1 MSSEKRSRL
10 AGEKSSPLH
19 NKYKAAS
26 YPHAPFPIT
35 NPLIMSANSS
45 SSSSFHLQSSSID
58 DDHSPPSKLPLKP
71 IPGNYGLPFLG
82 PIKDRLDYFY
92 NQGLE
97 AFFRTRIDKH
107 KSTVFRTNM
116 PPGPFISSNP
126 RVITVL
132 DAISFPILF
141 DTSKVEKRDVLDGT
155 YMPSTAFTGGYR
167 VCAYLD
173 PSEPNHT
180 LLKRWFF
187 SLLAARHDKFIPLF
201 RNCLSEL
208 FINLEDQLSDKPG
221 KAYFNTLSDSMSF
234 NFVFRLF
241 SDRNPSDTKLGS
253 DGPKLFDV
261 WLLVQLA
268 PLMTL
273 GLSKWLNFLEDLLL
287 HTIPLPA
294 FLVKSRYKKLYGAF
308 YESTEPILDEAVE
321 AFGLKRDEACHNLVF
336 MAGFNAYGGMKTLF
350 PAVIKWV
357 GLAGE
362 KLHRQLA
369 DEIRTVVRDEG
380 GITLS
385 ALNKMTLTKSVVYE
399 ALRIEPPVPFQYGK
413 AKEDL
418 VVQSHDAAFEI
429 KRGEMIFGYQPLAT
443 KDPKIFENS
452 EEFVGHRFVG
462 EGEKLLKYV
471 YWSNGRE
478 IDDPTVENKQ
488 CPGKDLM
495 LLLSRVMLVELF
507 LRYDTFTIEAGRL
520 PLGSS
525 VTFKSLTKA
534 TRI

>member
-1 MSSEKRSRL
+1 
-10 AGEKSSPLH
+10 
-19 NKYKAAS
+19 
-26 YPHAPFPIT
+26 
-35 NPLIMSANSS
+35 MSANSS
-45 SSSSFHLQSSSID
+45 SSSSSSA
-58 DDHSPPSKLPLKP
+58 KLPLKP
-71 IPGNYGLPFLG
+71 IPGNYGLPFIG

-92 NQGLE
+92 NQGQE
-97 AFFRTRIDKH
+97 MFFRTRIEKH
-107 KSTVFRTNM
+107 QSTVFRTNM

-126 RVITVL
+126 RVVTVF

-141 DTSKVEKRDVLDGT
+141 DTSKVEKLNVFEGT
-155 YMPSTAFTGGYR
+155 YMPSKSFTGGYR

-187 SLLAARHDKFIPLF
+187 SLLAARHHSFIPLF
-201 RNCLSEL
+201 RNSLSEL
-208 FINLEDQLSDKPG
+208 FVNLEDKLSDKPG
-221 KAYFNTLSDSMSF
+221 EAYFNTLSEQMSF

-241 SDRNPSDTKLGS
+241 CDRNPSDTKLGS
-253 DGPKLFDV
+253 DGLNLLDTWLF
-261 WLLVQLA
+261 VQLA

-273 GLSKWLNFLEDLLL
+273 GLSKWLNGLEDLLL
-287 HTIPLPA
+287 HTFPLPS
-294 FLVKSRYKKLYGAF
+294 FLVKSGYKKLYGAF
-308 YESTEPILDEAVE
+308 YESTKPVLDEVVE
-321 AFGLKRDEACHNLVF
+321 VFGLKRDEACHNLLY
-336 MAGFNAYGGMKTLF
+336 MAGFNTYAGMKTAF
-350 PAVIKWV
+350 PGLIKWV

-380 GITLS
+380 GKITLS

-399 ALRIEPPVPFQYGK
+399 ALRIEPPVPYQYGK

-418 VVQSHDAAFEI
+418 VVESHDAAFEI
-429 KRGEMIFGYQPLAT
+429 KKGEMIFGYQPLAT
-443 KDPKIFENS
+443 KDPKIFDNP

-462 EGEKLLKYV
+462 EGEKLLKYL

-478 IDDPTVENKQ
+478 TEDPTVDNKQ
-488 CPGKDLM
+488 CPGKDLVV
-495 LLLSRVMLVELF
+495 LLSRVMLVELF
-507 LRYDTFTIEAGRL
+507 IRYDTFTVEAGRL

-534 TRI
+534 TGS